1 MLPGDLLVARRYRD
15 TIRPTYA
22 EITEVNLKL
31 SGRLIRLFETHM
43 KCRKRTLDEAVG
55 ELEEGSGRDYRFVRG
70 LATLLERRCRFEVE
84 AAIPPDKARD
94 KLFHAAAWAG
104 VPTTPEER
112 RVIMEEGAAALGV
125 SAHELEES
133 LYADL
138 EDEQVLKEF
147 QPVDARDILRL
158 YNLGLTQTLLFR
170 CTEMEFT
177 ASGNWQ
183 QIFRWIK
190 LLGLIYTIRQQG
202 EDYRVRVDGPLSL
215 FKLGTRYGTTLAKL
229 LPHIVAAPEWSLKA
243 WILRRRGDHQLLRLE
258 LDSFRHDGFL
268 KALPPV
274 KQEYDS
280 MVEESF
286 AQRFNTLKTG
296 WKLTR
301 EPVALPVGRHVMI
314 PDFLFEKAGMRVY
327 MEVAGFWTPQYL
339 KHKLDQLRRVEGV
352 DMIVAADRQHACQQ
366 LDSLGK
372 KLDIVYYKS
381 RVPLQPVLSHLK
393 SKEAELR
400 SQQAERLKQ
409 EEIKIQGPIVYT
421 AELSHRLE
429 VLEDTVKEELK
440 RRDLPGYTLLGDVL
454 IKESKLQEID
464 KHLDIRMRKG
474 PLTMKGA
481 TELIEEL
488 GGVRPSRI
496 LDHLGYTIEWRGI
509 NPEMA
514 EIHKKRDTPASV

>member
-1 MLPGDLLVARRYRD
+1 MLPSDLLVARRYRD

-22 EITEVNLKL
+22 EITEVNLEL
-31 SGRLIRLFETHM
+31 SRRLIRLFETHIGR
-43 KCRKRTLDEAVG
+43 RKKTLEEAVG
-55 ELEEGSGRDYRFVRG
+55 ELEGESGRDYRYVRG
-70 LATLLERRCRFEVE
+70 LAILLERRCRFEVE

-94 KLFHAAAWAG
+94 MLFHTAARAG

-112 RVIMEEGAAALGV
+112 SRIMEEEATALGV
-125 SAHELEES
+125 SSHELEES

-138 EDEQVLKEF
+138 EEEQVLKEF
-147 QPVDARDILRL
+147 QPVEAQDILRL

-183 QIFRWIK
+183 LIFRWIK
-190 LLGLIYTIRQQG
+190 LLGLIYTIRRQDEG
-202 EDYRVRVDGPLSL
+202 YRVRVDGPLSL

-229 LPHIVAAPEWSLKA
+229 VPHIVAAPEWSVKA

-268 KALPPV
+268 KALLPV
-274 KQEYDS
+274 KEEYDS

-286 AQRFNTLKTG
+286 AQRFNALKTG

-301 EPVALPVGRHVMI
+301 EPAALPVGRHVMI

-339 KHKLDQLRRVEGV
+339 KHKLDQLRGVEGV
-352 DMIVAADRQHACQQ
+352 DMIVAADNQHACQQ
-366 LDSLGK
+366 LDSLRR
-372 KLDIVYYKS
+372 KLDIVYYKG
-381 RVPLQPVLSHLK
+381 RVPLQPILSHLK
-393 SKEAELR
+393 AKEAELR
-400 SQQAERLKQ
+400 SQQAERLKR
-409 EEIKIQGPIVYT
+409 EEIKIQGSIVYT
-421 AELSHRLE
+421 AELSQRLE
-429 VLEDTVKEELK
+429 VLEDAVKEELK
-440 RRDLPGYTLLGDVL
+440 HRDFPGYRFLGDVL
-454 IKESKLQEID
+454 IKESTLQKIE
-464 KHLDIRMRKG
+464 KRLDNRMRRG
-474 PLTMKGA
+474 ALTLKGA

-488 GGVRPSRI
+488 GGGRPSRI
-496 LDHLGYTIEWRGI
+496 LEHLGYTIEWRGI

-514 EIHKKRDTPASV
+514 QIHKRT